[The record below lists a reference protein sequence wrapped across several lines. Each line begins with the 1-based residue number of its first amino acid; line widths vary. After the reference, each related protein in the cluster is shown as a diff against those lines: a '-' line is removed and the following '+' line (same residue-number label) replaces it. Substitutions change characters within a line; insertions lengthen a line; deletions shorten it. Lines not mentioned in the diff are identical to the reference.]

1 MTELVQCESV
11 WSTGCRNNIDFS
23 WAGFDT
29 GCRPACIMGICSRAL
44 GPVRLCI
51 PFPSLENGFAR
62 SGSSSV
68 LGSEPRGSSRSRTQT
83 SARAATLAAFLAAP
97 EADTAVQH
105 AIGDWLCGGRNPG
118 AAARTTKQQRG
129 QTSLDFCQCCHA
141 RWRKADQHAD
151 HRCENARH
159 HGVVWSTDALPARAC
174 AGVCRCDRKW
184 QARRRCERRA
194 RPCTQSMAA
203 GDRPRVTSLRLPGKR
218 VVTEGCLLQ
227 TLRPR
232 AVRAHSGGARGGVCG
247 SGYRARVTAH
257 QVCSRRP

>member
-1 MTELVQCESV
+1 MTQVPSELASWVFAAARSDQCVCVSLSPRWCMALPVLAADRCLTVSREV
-11 WSTGCRNNIDFS
+11 CCGR
-23 WAGFDT
+23 AP
-29 GCRPACIMGICSRAL
+29 RRAL
-44 GPVRLCI
+44 EQP
-51 PFPSLENGFAR
+51 R
-62 SGSSSV
+62 SP
-68 LGSEPRGSSRSRTQT
+68 L
-83 SARAATLAAFLAAP
+83 LD
-97 EADTAVQH
+97 ADTAVQH
-105 AIGDWLCGGRNPG
+105 AIGGWLCGGGNPG
-118 AAARTTKQQRG
+118 AAEQTTKQQRG
-129 QTSLDFCQCCHA
+129 QTSIDFCHHDA

-218 VVTEGCLLQ
+218 VDTEGCVLQ

-247 SGYRARVTAH
+247 SGYRSRVTAH